1 MNFLVICYDFVES
14 DRPES
19 DDKLSESGRAE
30 SDDELSECVEDES
43 DEEEI
48 THAVPFKCI
57 GAAHEKNYQHHLE
70 KAYLALHEQ
79 DKPVTVRIRPE
90 PFNPRDP
97 SAIAID
103 VDYGTGW
110 AHVGYIASELCK
122 YLHPLIAAGD
132 ILDVYVQHIK
142 YRVDFLKIGF
152 YPKIV
157 IKRRGE
163 WENLVVRKSMS
174 VR

>member
-1 MNFLVICYDFVES
+1 MAGLEPGQHGYGNEGDRADVDQLS
-14 DRPES
+14 D
-19 DDKLSESGRAE
+19 
-30 SDDELSECVEDES
+30 EDES
-43 DEEEI
+43 DEDEI

-70 KAYLALHEQ
+70 QAYLALHGQ
-79 DKPVTVRIRPE
+79 DKPVNVRMRPE
-90 PFNPRDP
+90 PLNPMEP

-110 AHVGYIASELCK
+110 THIGYIASQLCE
-122 YLHPLIAAGD
+122 YLHPLIATGKE
-132 ILDVYVQHIK
+132 VYAQHIK
-142 YRVDFLKIGF
+142 YRVDFIKIGF
-152 YPKIV
+152 YQKIF

-163 WENLVVRKSMS
+163 WETRVVRKSTS